1 MNIKNL
7 TVAAALLTAAINI
20 TSTASAAD
28 IPVKARG
35 PVYDP
40 CGVAR
45 FTGFYVGG
53 NVGAA
58 ATTSHRNDL
67 DGFFTDNSG
76 WTATDIT
83 PTIGAQIGYDWQSC
97 HAVFGIVADWS
108 WINAETTVLDNPDN
122 SPGQFHSNDMHWFA
136 TIRARA
142 GLAVNDTLFYVTAG
156 VAGARIETT
165 FTNPPVNVVSSDT
178 RWGIA
183 AGAGAE
189 FALWNNWSVNAEV
202 LYLNFGKDRVTIPG
216 TPASSFDLQD
226 SAWVARLGLNY
237 RFDNPRAAYA
247 ADMPVKGAAP
257 VYPCGPSRFNGGYV
271 GGNIGGVSYRASR
284 SDLDGFLT
292 DNSGWTANKS
302 AFAGGAQIGWDWQ
315 SCNRLLGVAA
325 DWSWTNP
332 KADTFDNPNA
342 PDGEQ
347 SFRSKMDWFS
357 TIRGR
362 AGLVVD
368 DSLIYVTGGVA
379 IADIKTTVTNVNIPG
394 SFAFDKTRWG
404 LVAGVGA
411 EFALSGGW
419 SVNTE
424 LLYMQFSKQSVA
436 FAAGG
441 EIYNFDLNDSAWVS
455 RIGLNYRW
463 DNATS
468 AYAAAGPVRSAPAV
482 ARFNGFYVGANVGG
496 LSYRADRSDLDG
508 FLTDN
513 SGWTATDTAFTA
525 GAQIGYDW
533 QFGAKVL
540 GVVADWN
547 WTNAR
552 ATTVDNPNAATSG
565 FIRSEM
571 DWFATLRTRS
581 GVVVDNTL
589 VYITGGLAAAR
600 IETAISETTG
610 PFTLD
615 KTRWGWTGGAGA
627 EFALWNNW
635 SATAEV
641 LYMQFRQKTFTFQSG
656 GAQFAFD
663 NNDDAW
669 VARVGLNYR
678 WGVVGKAPVVAKF

>member
-1 MNIKNL
+1 MNIKSL
-7 TVAAALLTAAINI
+7 TVAAAFMTAAF
-20 TSTASAAD
+20 STISDASAAD
-28 IPVKARG
+28 IPRKAKA

-58 ATTSHRNDL
+58 AVVSHRNDL

-76 WTATDIT
+76 WTATDIA

-97 HAVFGIVADWS
+97 HAVFGVVADWS
-108 WINAETTVLDNPDN
+108 WINAESTVRDNPGTGSDRI
-122 SPGQFHSNDMHWFA
+122 HNDMHWFA

-156 VAGARIETT
+156 VAGAHSKTT
-165 FTNPPVNVVSSDT
+165 FTETGITSTTSDT
-178 RWGIA
+178 RWGLA

-189 FALWNNWSVNAEV
+189 FALWNNWSLNAEV
-202 LYLNFGKDRVTIPG
+202 LYLNFGKDTVTLTSPIVG
-216 TPASSFDLQD
+216 TFDMQD

-247 ADMPVKGAAP
+247 ASMPVKGAAP
-257 VYPCGPSRFNGGYV
+257 LYPCGPARFNGGYV
-271 GGNIGGVSYRASR
+271 GGNVGGVSYRADR

-292 DNSGWTANKS
+292 DNSGWTATKS
-302 AFAGGAQIGWDWQ
+302 AFAGGAVIGWDWQ

-325 DWSWTNP
+325 DWSWTSA

-342 PDGEQ
+342 GGGEN
-347 SFRSKMDWFS
+347 SFRSKLDWFS

-379 IADIKTTVTNVNIPG
+379 IADIKTTITDAPA
-394 SFAFDKTRWG
+394 SFVFDKTRWG
-404 LVAGVGA
+404 LVAGAGA

-436 FAAGG
+436 FTTGG
-441 EIYNFDLNDSAWVS
+441 TAFNFDLNDSAWVT

-463 DNATS
+463 DSAAG
-468 AYAAAGPVRSAPAV
+468 AYAASMPARSAPAV
-482 ARFNGFYVGANVGG
+482 ARFNGFYVGGNIGA

-533 QFGAKVL
+533 QFGAKVF

-552 ATTVDNPNAATSG
+552 ATTADDPNGATPG
-565 FIRSEM
+565 LIRNEM

-641 LYMQFRQKTFTFQSG
+641 LYMQFRDKSFTFVDG
-656 GAQFAFD
+656 GTAFAFD
-663 NNDDAW
+663 LNDDAW
-669 VARVGLNYR
+669 VARVSLNYR
-678 WGVVGKAPVVAKF
+678 WGGVGKAPVVAKF

>member
-1 MNIKNL
+1 MNIKSL
-7 TVAAALLTAAINI
+7 ALAAAFLTAALHTI
-20 TSTASAAD
+20 SDASAAD
-28 IPVKARG
+28 IPVKANA

-45 FTGFYVGG
+45 FTGFYMGG

-58 ATTSHRNDL
+58 AVTSHRNDL

-76 WTATDIT
+76 WTATDIA
-83 PTIGAQIGYDWQSC
+83 PAIGAQIGYDWQSC
-97 HAVFGIVADWS
+97 HAVFGVVADWS
-108 WINAETTVLDNPDN
+108 WTNAESNIVDNPETTPNDRIY
-122 SPGQFHSNDMHWFA
+122 NDMHWFA

-156 VAGARIETT
+156 VAGARIKTT
-165 FTNPPVNVVSSDT
+165 IIEGAVSGTFSDT
-178 RWGIA
+178 RWGLA

-202 LYLNFGKDRVTIPG
+202 LYLNFGKDTVSVAN
-216 TPASSFDLQD
+216 PALNNFDLQD

-247 ADMPVKGAAP
+247 ADMSVKGASP
-257 VYPCGPSRFNGGYV
+257 LYPCGPARYNGGYV
-271 GGNIGGVSYRASR
+271 GGNIGGVSYRADR

-292 DNSGWTANKS
+292 DNSGWAATKG

-315 SCNRLLGVAA
+315 SCNRLLGVVA

-332 KADTFDNPNA
+332 EAEIFDNPNA
-342 PDGEQ
+342 GIGEN
-347 SFRSKMDWFS
+347 SVRSKMEWFG
-357 TIRGR
+357 TLRGR

-368 DSLIYVTGGVA
+368 DSLIYVTGGLA
-379 IADIKTTVTNVNIPG
+379 YANIKTTITDVPD

-404 LVAGVGA
+404 LAAGVGA

-424 LLYMQFSKQSVA
+424 VLYMQFSKQSVA
-436 FAAGG
+436 FSTGA
-441 EIYNFDLNDSAWVS
+441 NLFSFDLNDNAWVS

-463 DNATS
+463 DNAAS
-468 AYAAAGPVRSAPAV
+468 GAGPVRSAYSV

-525 GAQIGYDW
+525 GAQIGHDW
-533 QFGAKVL
+533 QFGSKVL

-552 ATTVDNPNAATSG
+552 ATTVDDPNSATPG
-565 FIRSEM
+565 YIRSEM
-571 DWFATLRTRS
+571 DWYATLRTRS
-581 GVVVDNTL
+581 GVVVDNTF
-589 VYITGGLAAAR
+589 VYVTGGLAAAN
-600 IETAISETTG
+600 IKTAISDTTG

-641 LYMQFRQKTFTFQSG
+641 LYMQFRDKTFTFVDG
-656 GAQFAFD
+656 GTAFAFD
-663 NNDDAW
+663 LNDDAW

-678 WGVVGKAPVVAKF
+678 WGGVGKAPVVAKF